1 MYLEKETKPSTFALM
16 FHLLGGGH
24 SNVMLF
30 LPRFSGE
37 MSQLDSN
44 IFFRWGWFTNHQHRT
59 QHKDLDDPFS
69 NITCYR
75 IHGQVSAESVDS
87 FYKAP
92 AA

>member
-44 IFFRWGWFTNHQHRT
+44 IFFRCGWFTNRQHRT